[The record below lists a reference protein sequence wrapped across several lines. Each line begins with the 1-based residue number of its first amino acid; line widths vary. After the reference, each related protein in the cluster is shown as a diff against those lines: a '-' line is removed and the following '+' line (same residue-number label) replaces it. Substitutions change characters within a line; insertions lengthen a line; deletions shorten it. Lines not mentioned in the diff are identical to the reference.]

1 MRNLAA
7 ARRRGCAGTAI
18 AALLVAF
25 NVSAAGAQ
33 ASLQVPMQFD
43 FLNPGARSLAVGS
56 AFVGL
61 ADDATSAFTNPAGL
75 ILLTAPELSFD
86 IRSSEMESLFVSGGR
101 LSPPVSNLGIDRSL
115 GVTYGN
121 SPATHTG
128 LSYLSFVYPW
138 KNFRI
143 AGYRHEFVALDQSF
157 EADGMFQGEGSRE
170 LALRARRDMSIT
182 AYGAATAYRYKQL
195 SVGATFAAYQ
205 FKLDAEFDRFFAPD
219 LFEKATFTP
228 DTRIGHAVQTADE
241 LSLAFN
247 VGGLYIARD
256 KPQSRV
262 DLIQIGAVYRKGAD
276 FEFEAFEGDINA
288 PVTRD
293 STFRVPDAAGGGV
306 AVRVARTATF
316 TAEITRV
323 NYKSLLDGYVSA
335 QSGNFGKGEN
345 FTVDNATELHAGA
358 EYILNVPASPKL
370 RIGVWHDPDHAVR
383 YEAPANPDFFDQRF
397 AAYLPARGAVT
408 HFTFGGGV
416 SIRQLEINAGFDLS
430 SRTKVFSVSSIVRFV
445 KLGP

>member
-1 MRNLAA
+1 MRNLSAD
-7 ARRRGCAGTAI
+7 RRRSWAGV
-18 AALLVAF
+18 AAFVAWLVTF
-25 NVSAAGAQ
+25 NASAASAQ

-56 AFVGL
+56 AFIGL

-86 IRSSEMESLFVSGGR
+86 VRASEMESLFLSGGR
-101 LSPPVSNLGIDRSL
+101 LSGPVSNLGIDRSL
-115 GVTYGN
+115 GAAYGN

-143 AGYRHEFVALDQSF
+143 AGYRHEFVRLEQSF
-157 EADGMFQGEGSRE
+157 EADGVFQGEGSRE

-182 AYGAATAYRYKQL
+182 AYGGATAYRYKQL
-195 SVGATFAAYQ
+195 SAGLTFALYQ
-205 FKLDAEFDRFFAPD
+205 SKLDAEFERFFAPD
-219 LFEKATFTP
+219 LFDKATFAAG
-228 DTRIGHAVQTADE
+228 TRIGRAVQTADE
-241 LSLAFN
+241 LSFGFN
-247 VGGLYIARD
+247 VGGLYTARD
-256 KPQSRV
+256 KPQARV
-262 DLIQIGAVYRKGAD
+262 DLVQIGAVFRQGAN
-276 FEFEAFEGDINA
+276 FEFEAFEGDVNA

-293 STFRVPDAAGGGV
+293 NTFRIPDAAGAGV

-323 NYKSLLDGYVSA
+323 NYKSLLDGYVSSQA
-335 QSGNFGKGEN
+335 GNLGKREN

-358 EYILNVPASPKL
+358 EYILSVKASPKL
-370 RIGVWHDPDHAVR
+370 RLGVWHDPDHAVR
-383 YEAPANPDFFDQRF
+383 YEAPAAPDFFDERF

-430 SRTKVFSVSSIVRFV
+430 SRSHVFSVSSIIRFI
-445 KLGP
+445 KL

>member
-1 MRNLAA
+1 MRNLSI
-7 ARRRGCAGTAI
+7 RRRRCARI
-18 AALLVAF
+18 AAVVALLVTF
-25 NVSAAGAQ
+25 NVSAASAQ

-86 IRSSEMESLFVSGGR
+86 VRASEMESLFLSGGR
-101 LSPPVSNLGIDRSL
+101 LSGPVSNLGIDRSL
-115 GVTYGN
+115 GVTYGD

-143 AGYRHEFVALDQSF
+143 AGYRHEFVRLEQSF
-157 EADGMFQGEGSRE
+157 EADGVFQGEGSRE

-182 AYGAATAYRYKQL
+182 AYGGATAYRYKQL
-195 SVGATFAAYQ
+195 SVGLTLALYQ
-205 FKLDAEFDRFFAPD
+205 SKLDAEFERFFAPD
-219 LFEKATFTP
+219 LFDKATFAP
-228 DTRIGHAVQTADE
+228 DTRIGRAVQTADE
-241 LSLAFN
+241 LSFGFN
-247 VGGLYIARD
+247 VGGLYTARD
-256 KPQSRV
+256 KPKARV
-262 DLIQIGAVYRKGAD
+262 DLVQIGAVFRQGAN

-293 STFRVPDAAGGGV
+293 NTFRVPDAAGAGV

-323 NYKSLLDGYVSA
+323 NYKSLLDGYVSSQA
-335 QSGNFGKGEN
+335 GNLGKREN

-358 EYILNVPASPKL
+358 EYILSVKASPKL

-383 YEAPANPDFFDQRF
+383 YEAPADPDFFDQRF

-430 SRTKVFSVSSIVRFV
+430 SRSHVFSVSSIIRFV
-445 KLGP
+445 KL